1 MTTVLRNRVLG
12 VLFVCLLLTGGWL
25 TYAVFNKTFVDVVH
39 VDVTT
44 SRAGLQLPNHADVKM
59 RGVIVGE
66 VRSMASDGDG
76 ARLDLALSPGEVG
89 SIPSNVT
96 ARILPKTLFG
106 EKYVELE
113 IPVDASS
120 VPIAAGDVIR
130 QSSVSIEVEQV
141 LNDSYPLL
149 TAVRPVQLS
158 YTLNALSTAL
168 EGRGDRLGDNLVRL
182 DSYLKQLNPLVPSI
196 VRDLRLLAKVSDL
209 YRDVLPDLATTLD
222 NQVVTGNTVVDKQ
235 QQLAAL
241 FDDVAGFSDT
251 TRDFLQANGD
261 NIIRLGQVS
270 LPTLDALAD
279 YAPEYPCLTQ
289 GMANWIPHMS
299 EAYRDYTLHITL
311 ETIPNQP
318 TGYGPADNPAYGANN
333 GPHCETLPNPPYS
346 QANPGPQPPPGEV
359 KDGVE
364 SSHGKFR
371 SAPGYDIDLTSGYSG
386 TAAEQHLVD
395 ALAAPVMQHRRR
407 GRARHRHACSS
418 VRSRAGRR

>member
-1 MTTVLRNRVLG
+1 M
-12 VLFVCLLLTGGWL
+12 
-25 TYAVFNKTFVDVVH
+25 
-39 VDVTT
+39 
-44 SRAGLQLPNHADVKM
+44 
-59 RGVIVGE
+59 
-66 VRSMASDGDG
+66 
-76 ARLDLALSPGEVG
+76 
-89 SIPSNVT
+89 
-96 ARILPKTLFG
+96 
-106 EKYVELE
+106 
-113 IPVDASS
+113 
-120 VPIAAGDVIR
+120 
-130 QSSVSIEVEQV
+130 
-141 LNDSYPLL
+141 
-149 TAVRPVQLS
+149 QLS

-168 EGRGDRLGDNLVRL
+168 EGRGDRLGENLVRL

-235 QQLAAL
+235 RQLAAL

-289 GMANWIPHMS
+289 GLANWIPQMS

-318 TGYGPADNPAYGANN
+318 TGYGTADDPEYGADN
-333 GPHCETLPNPPYS
+333 GPHCESLPNPPYS
-346 QANPGPQPPPGEV
+346 QANPAPQPAPGEV
-359 KDGVE
+359 DDGVE

-371 SAPGYDIDLTSGYSG
+371 AAPGYDPSVRPDVGLVRHRGR
-386 TAAEQHLVD
+386 AAPRRRARRAGHAHRPRERPRHRHPAARAHLARDAGEPAMKLLDAKTTVD
-395 ALAAPVMQHRRR
+395 AVKLTVFMVVTSLATGLLVITIGNVTFGAVHGVQGCLQRRHRPQHRRR
-407 GRARHRHACSS
+407 RPDLRRPGRIGEEHRHLPAHA
-418 VRSRAGRR
+418 RPW